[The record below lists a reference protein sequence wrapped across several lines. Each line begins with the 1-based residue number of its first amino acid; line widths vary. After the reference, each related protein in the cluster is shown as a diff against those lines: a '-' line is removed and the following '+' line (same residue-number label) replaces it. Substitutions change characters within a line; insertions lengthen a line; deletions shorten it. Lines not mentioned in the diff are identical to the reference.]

1 MTENITNALDI
12 ESYGREREDD
22 ATSDE
27 ASLGSSRHA
36 PTEEVSALPEDSEA
50 MTEASTRASRVF
62 DAKASIVLV
71 GLRGTGKS
79 SLAVMVSTICNL
91 RLVEI
96 DWHFRKVTGHSL
108 NAHRK
113 AFGVSAHHEA
123 LLEVLQ
129 AVLSTCQRGCVIV
142 CNPVSMGRGAQ
153 AMIQDY
159 MKSHPVIHVVRDI
172 QSLHRY
178 LPGRSRAR
186 IEHLMDIGGSA
197 LRACSNF
204 EFYNLTGDI
213 SADPMEDV
221 EGLSQ
226 CRRLATEDL
235 EMACDLFEI
244 SVNNISSSV
253 DNEAASASRLN
264 EFGRALTIV
273 RRNTVVPVMYHVQF
287 GGITAHSD
295 DDGLTRQQYRSLVS
309 HCLRLGPE
317 YVTVDLLLDDEVILQ
332 LNEEKGRSK
341 LLGHFTFAS
350 RPSSGWEDSQCLML
364 FERVCKL
371 GLDACR
377 INMPADRIEDN
388 FAVQTFRQR
397 ASAIQPDVALIA
409 YNTGPIGRMS
419 LCFNSTLTPVRP
431 EDLGLSAPPSLS
443 ALTARECTRSL
454 YASFVLEP
462 MKFYIIGAAIA
473 YTLSPAMHNAAYKS
487 CGMPHNFLVWQTET
501 LDVIQQMVNDDHFG
515 GTAVNPP
522 FKTEVIA
529 LTHSL
534 SPHAK
539 AIGAVNTLIPVRRSV
554 SVAGHLSG
562 LSLLE
567 ERNHA
572 GTVKF
577 LHGDNTDWIG
587 VRTCIRRGLS
597 PINAVGPRTTALV
610 VGAGGMARA
619 TVYAMI
625 QLHIQHIFLYN
636 RTATNAEKLAAHY
649 NGSGFHALAPSAGS
663 GMSCNEGRQHG
674 RSVVRVIESLA
685 DPWPASFQQPTIVV
699 SCIPAHDIAGNPA
712 ANFTMPGQWLQSPTG
727 GVVVEMAYKP
737 LATPLLEQIA
747 AEAHRGWVTVDGL
760 ELLPEQAFAQ
770 FELFTG
776 RRAPRKLMRIEALRT
791 YWDAQKS
798 DSGVTQNPAQAQG
811 QGTEYPLRD

>member
-1 MTENITNALDI
+1 
-12 ESYGREREDD
+12 
-22 ATSDE
+22 
-27 ASLGSSRHA
+27 
-36 PTEEVSALPEDSEA
+36 
-50 MTEASTRASRVF
+50 
-62 DAKASIVLV
+62 
-71 GLRGTGKS
+71 
-79 SLAVMVSTICNL
+79 
-91 RLVEI
+91 
-96 DWHFRKVTGHSL
+96 
-108 NAHRK
+108 
-113 AFGVSAHHEA
+113 
-123 LLEVLQ
+123 
-129 AVLSTCQRGCVIV
+129 
-142 CNPVSMGRGAQ
+142 
-153 AMIQDY
+153 
-159 MKSHPVIHVVRDI
+159 
-172 QSLHRY
+172 
-178 LPGRSRAR
+178 
-186 IEHLMDIGGSA
+186 MDVGGSA

-204 EFYNLTGDI
+204 EFYNLTEDI
-213 SADPMEDV
+213 SADSTTEDA
-221 EGLSQ
+221 EGVSEF
-226 CRRLATEDL
+226 RRLATGQISPKTPFLTLKRVEREFLKFLGQITGGVLTIPFRESTYPLSRIAVQSKSFTYAVRVPLKDILSGSCSIEDL

-244 SVNNISSSV
+244 SVDNVSSSIDHEV
-253 DNEAASASRLN
+253 TSASRLN

-273 RRNTVVPVMYHVQF
+273 RRDTVVPVMFHVQF
-287 GGITAHSD
+287 GEVIAPG
-295 DDGLTRQQYRSLVS
+295 DGGLHHQQYRSLVA

-332 LNEEKGRSK
+332 LSKGKGRSK
-341 LLGHFTFAS
+341 LMGHHTFAS
-350 RPSSGWEDSQCLML
+350 RPSSGWEDGQCLML
-364 FERVCKL
+364 FERACKL
-371 GLDACR
+371 SLDACR
-377 INMPADRIEDN
+377 INMPADKIWDN
-388 FAVQTFRQR
+388 FALQNFRR
-397 ASAIQPDVALIA
+397 RTYALQPDVALIA

-431 EDLGLSAPPSLS
+431 EGTGLPAIPSFP

-473 YTLSPAMHNAAYKS
+473 YTLSPAMHNAAYKC
-487 CGMPHNFLVWQTET
+487 CGMPHSFLVWQTET
-501 LDVIQQMVNDDHFG
+501 LDVIRQMVNDDHFG

-539 AIGAVNTLIPVRRSV
+539 AIGAVNTLIPVRQSV
-554 SVAGHLSG
+554 PVDGQLSE
-562 LSLLE
+562 LSLFE
-567 ERNHA
+567 ERNRA

-597 PINAVGPRTTALV
+597 PINAVGPRTTGLV
-610 VGAGGMARA
+610 IGAGGMARA

-625 QLHIQHIFLYN
+625 QLGVQHIFLYN
-636 RTATNAEKLAAHY
+636 RSTTNAEKLAAHY

-663 GMSCNEGRQHG
+663 GMSCNEGHQHG

-685 DPWPASFQQPTIVV
+685 DPWPASFHQPTIVV

-712 ANFTMPGQWLQSPTG
+712 ANFTMPRQWLQSPTG

-776 RRAPRKLMRIEALRT
+776 RRAPRKLMRAEALRN
-791 YWDAQKS
+791 YWEAQKC
-798 DSGVTQNPAQAQG
+798 DLGITQNSAQAEG
-811 QGTEYPLRD
+811 QGIEHPLRD